1 MPKDRVL
8 YRGALGWLGAYRSSV
23 DDPGDD
29 HPFSWPLI
37 VFPRTTLVVQLERI
51 GCEAVIDPTTALLYE
66 AGEIARVRWIDRVD
80 RCDYLALRR
89 DLYEAATGRDFE
101 RPGFSRTVVPLGVGS
116 SLAVRAL
123 VAELARGDPVEQ
135 LRIEETMLGVVGGLA
150 AAASPGPDGGRHRHG
165 TMIEHGRLVDRVRE
179 LIGADFAADLGID
192 EIARQ
197 VGASC
202 AHLARVFRRRTGITI
217 HAYRTAVRLLRCLD
231 EVDEDWSVLAARH
244 GFSSHSHF
252 GAVMRDHL
260 GVRPSDVR
268 RLLAGQPSMSI
279 DPWWLATCT
288 SVCPPPPTSR
298 SAT

>member
-1 MPKDRVL
+1 MPKDRLL
-8 YRGALGWLGAYRSSV
+8 YRGALGWLGVYRSSA

-29 HPFSWPLI
+29 HAFSCPLV
-37 VFPRTTLVVQLERI
+37 VFPRTTLVVQLEMV
-51 GCEAVIDPTTALLYE
+51 GCEEVIDPTTALLYE
-66 AGEIARVRWIDRVD
+66 AGEIARVRWIDKVD

-101 RPGFSRTVVPLGVGS
+101 RPGFSRTVVPLGVGA
-116 SLAVRAL
+116 SLAVRTL

-135 LRIEETMLGVVGGLA
+135 LRIEETMLGIVAGLA
-150 AAASPGPDGGRHRHG
+150 AAASPGPDGGHHRHR
-165 TMIEHGRLVDRVRE
+165 TTTEHGRLADRVRE
-179 LIGADFAADLGID
+179 LVAADPAADLGLD

-197 VGASC
+197 VGASS
-202 AHLARVFRRRTGITI
+202 AHLSRVFRRHTGITI

-231 EVDEDWSVLAARH
+231 EVDEDWSVVAARH

-268 RLLAGQPSMSI
+268 HLLAGQPSMSI

-288 SVCPPPPTSR
+288 SV
-298 SAT
+298 